1 MGYVLVKIK
10 NLRPVTCT
18 YQFDQRQNEA
28 KLPSASQK
36 LFFFLQRRNRV
47 LVSVLV

>member
-10 NLRPVTCT
+10 KLRPVTCI

-28 KLPSASQK
+28 KFQL
-36 LFFFLQRRNRV
+36 LRFFFLFFLQRHNRV